1 MFPQVVR
8 FEPTIYS
15 TAIIE
20 VGVYLGYEWNQ
31 ICNEMHNEDMYAQ
44 DGEGSFTICKTDNY
58 TSDIINEIV
67 KAIFDHN
74 PDINSIT
81 VIQAQ

>member
-1 MFPQVVR
+1 MR
-8 FEPTIYS
+8 DEDLYS
-15 TAIIE
+15 
-20 VGVYLGYEWNQ
+20 
-31 ICNEMHNEDMYAQ
+31 Q

-74 PDINSIT
+74 PNIDSMT
-81 VIQAQ
+81 VIQSQ